1 MLVRRLRAEL
11 KNCVLQCQKTVGG
24 KHEQSR
30 SVVTS
35 CTDFV
40 REYVGRRRCL
50 YTHDSESHSCL
61 WHRKPRPA
69 RGPVFQLF
77 GGNGNLLLSRFVNRD
92 FTDLQVFAANTN
104 SITGEMTVVEGLERT
119 I

>member
-1 MLVRRLRAEL
+1 MNNLVLSLLA
-11 KNCVLQCQKTVGG
+11 VLILSANTWADG
-24 KHEQSR
+24 
-30 SVVTS
+30 VVFTPTTANRILFS
-35 CTDFV
+35 GI
-40 REYVGRRRCL
+40 ENPG
-50 YTHDSESHSCL
+50 
-61 WHRKPRPA
+61 PA

-77 GGNGNLLLSRFVNRD
+77 GGNGNLLLSRFVSRD

>member
-1 MLVRRLRAEL
+1 MNNLVLSLLA
-11 KNCVLQCQKTVGG
+11 VLIL
-24 KHEQSR
+24 SA
-30 SVVTS
+30 
-35 CTDFV
+35 
-40 REYVGRRRCL
+40 EYVGDDVVFTPTTANRIL
-50 YTHDSESHSCL
+50 VSGIEN
-61 WHRKPRPA
+61 PGPA

-92 FTDLQVFAANTN
+92 FQVFAANTN